1 MSRLLFI
8 SFALLFICS
17 CSSNYQQKTGEIKA
31 LNLILN
37 NLSEGK
43 KDKIF
48 PDSKLMISRR
58 QIDQSEIAVLYVEL
72 ENGQN
77 GTLTPYP
84 SLGVGQTWLGAD
96 GITITLEQQGVLKAS
111 RGMDS
116 DIIGGKTSMP
126 NWQNIT
132 SSSEYE
138 RQLFY
143 LNGKNQ
149 LYSENFVCKM
159 TKSNETTDLHIF
171 EVSFKTVQFK
181 EKCITGSRTVLNQ
194 FFVDNQGIVRK
205 SIQYHSESVGFIMT
219 ERLDR

>member
-1 MSRLLFI
+1 MSRFLSI
-8 SFALLFICS
+8 SFALLFVCA

-84 SLGVGQTWLGAD
+84 GLGVGQTWLGAD

-126 NWQNIT
+126 NWPNIT
-132 SSSEYE
+132 S
-138 RQLFY
+138 FP
-143 LNGKNQ
+143 NMNA
-149 LYSENFVCKM
+149 NFF
-159 TKSNETTDLHIF
+159 T
-171 EVSFKTVQFK
+171 
-181 EKCITGSRTVLNQ
+181 
-194 FFVDNQGIVRK
+194 
-205 SIQYHSESVGFIMT
+205 
-219 ERLDR
+219 